1 MNPGRKI
8 TQLVAILAVAF
19 GLKYFYSLS
28 SVNDLRWIL
37 APTTFLVELITGTEF
52 RFESNAGYLSDDR
65 TFLIA
70 LPCSGVNFL
79 IIAFLMLALGAIWRE
94 WPNAVRW
101 RSLLISAAVAFVTTL
116 IANTTRIAIAMW
128 LQHVDLGYDYEDVHR
143 IEGIIVYFG
152 FLLLLFFAAE
162 KFARGDLRLH
172 RPPRS
177 VMRRIAIPVMVYY
190 GFTLGI
196 PLAGGAFRDAE
207 FWKHA
212 LIVFVT
218 STVVMLP
225 LVVICL
231 ARCTDSKG
239 KSQPYFER

>member
-1 MNPGRKI
+1 MI
-8 TQLVAILAVAF
+8 TRRAIAQPLTVLALAF
-19 GLKYFYSLS
+19 GLKYFYSIS

-52 RFESNAGYLSDDR
+52 RFESNAGYLSGDR

-79 IIAFLMLALGAIWRE
+79 IIAFLMLTVGAIWRE

-128 LQHVDLGYDYEDVHR
+128 LQRVDLGYDYEDVHR
-143 IEGIIVYFG
+143 IEGILVYFG
-152 FLLLLFFAAE
+152 FLLLLFFATE

-177 VMRRIAIPVMVYY
+177 VMRRIAIPVLVYY

-212 LIVFVT
+212 VVVFVT
-218 STVVMLP
+218 SAVVMLP
-225 LVVICL
+225 FVMFYF
-231 ARCTDSKG
+231 ARADDSRSG
-239 KSQPYFER
+239 

>member
-1 MNPGRKI
+1 MI
-8 TQLVAILAVAF
+8 TRRAIAQPLTVLALAF
-19 GLKYFYSLS
+19 GLKYFYSIS

-79 IIAFLMLALGAIWRE
+79 IIAFLMLTVGAIWRE

-101 RSLLISAAVAFVTTL
+101 RSLPISAAVAYVTTL

-177 VMRRIAIPVMVYY
+177 VMRRIAIPVLVYY

-212 LIVFVT
+212 VVVFVT
-218 STVVMLP
+218 SAAVMLP
-225 LVVICL
+225 FVMFYF
-231 ARCTDSKG
+231 ARADDSSSG
-239 KSQPYFER
+239 